1 MWGLGVGQPTGGDIL
16 ESMQKIAVRKKSSIK
31 SAIWVSYDLGVQGDY
46 PGIYSWLD
54 EHQAIEC
61 GDNLAFLNYEYSGS
75 LLEALT
81 ADLKKSVEM
90 TKRTRIYVIYR
101 DQETKKMKG
110 NFIFG
115 GRKAAPWSGFAI
127 AVGSSESDEAQRT
140 LEYALADT
148 GLWYAMFD
156 RHDPH
161 HGEAKEKA
169 EVLAYAVR
177 DASHQVRPELIS
189 ARTI

>member
-1 MWGLGVGQPTGGDIL
+1 MPSIKEIAIREMPSARVSILRNRSPPKPNIIDDIQFTRGQTGLGGRPTGSDIL
-16 ESMQKIAVRKKSSIK
+16 RSVQKITVRKKSSIK

-54 EHQAIEC
+54 EHQANEC

-81 ADLKKSVEM
+81 ADLKKSVDI

-101 DQETKKMKG
+101 DQETTKMKG

-115 GRKAAPWSGFAI
+115 GRKAAPWSGFAV
-127 AVGSSESDEAQRT
+127 AVGSSESDEA
-140 LEYALADT
+140 
-148 GLWYAMFD
+148 
-156 RHDPH
+156 
-161 HGEAKEKA
+161 
-169 EVLAYAVR
+169 
-177 DASHQVRPELIS
+177 
-189 ARTI
+189 

>member
-1 MWGLGVGQPTGGDIL
+1 MLPRLGIRDWGSNWVGGQPTGSDIL
-16 ESMQKIAVRKKSSIK
+16 GSVQKITVRKKSSIK

-54 EHQAIEC
+54 EHQAREC

-81 ADLKKSVEM
+81 ADLKKSVEI

-101 DQETKKMKG
+101 DQETTKMKG

-115 GRKAAPWSGFAI
+115 GRKAAPWSGFAV
-127 AVGSSESDEAQRT
+127 AVGSSESDEA
-140 LEYALADT
+140 
-148 GLWYAMFD
+148 
-156 RHDPH
+156 
-161 HGEAKEKA
+161 
-169 EVLAYAVR
+169 
-177 DASHQVRPELIS
+177 
-189 ARTI
+189 